1 MPIGKDSIQK
11 RVAKTAPEA
20 KTEVVTE
27 KVTPPAETKPATAKK
42 TSATTKKTTTS
53 TAKKSTS
60 SAAKKPAAK
69 KPATAKKVVESTAV
83 IANISPEVVEKVTGH
98 KEGAQPTVIGIGKK
112 LPVHLL

>member
-11 RVAKTAPEA
+11 RVAKTAPEVKEEPVA
-20 KTEVVTE
+20 EAAAPV
-27 KVTPPAETKPATAKK
+27 AETKPAAKK
-42 TSATTKKTTTS
+42 STS

-60 SAAKKPAAK
+60 TATKKSTSTTAKKPAAK
-69 KPATAKKVVESTAV
+69 KPSAPKATASTAV

-98 KEGAQPTVIGIGKK
+98 KENAATVIVSINQK